1 MGRFY
6 ELFEMDAHV
15 GAKELDLQ
23 YMRSIFFGNMET
35 CLVVSIGNTKLQIL
49 SMEIEFETILS
60 ICQKRNHKP
69 VSDDPLGDARNK
81 VQEKIRKEYCND
93 GEWHH
98 PRKRGCKACDQ
109 EGDAKIWE
117 DAQLSLQEK
126 THSIEVRR
134 SYCSL
139 TKWEQQV
146 VSEPQVATVGGGD
159 GDGVM
164 LVLEMVAVVAFEWGG
179 GDDGSGGDEMKVVV
193 A

>member
-1 MGRFY
+1 MPGRRSITVGCRRVHFGSGARTRNRRYTILAATLLKMGRFY

-109 EGDAKIWE
+109 EGDAKI
-117 DAQLSLQEK
+117 
-126 THSIEVRR
+126 
-134 SYCSL
+134 
-139 TKWEQQV
+139 
-146 VSEPQVATVGGGD
+146 
-159 GDGVM
+159 
-164 LVLEMVAVVAFEWGG
+164 
-179 GDDGSGGDEMKVVV
+179 
-193 A
+193 